1 MLLKLLKDVAE
12 ELQRETIP
20 FAICGGLAASF
31 YRARPRLTNDVDF
44 AISGSG
50 AQSIEVLKVAA
61 CSLLERLKLK
71 TSLGLIAN
79 YSATPDSRIGLIIGQ
94 TSPDTFDGTV
104 DLLLPVLP
112 WVDQAV
118 KRGQANLID
127 YGFSRLPTVTPEDL
141 IIAKAFTLGIN
152 PDRYTDLDD
161 IQSICGSKTKLDL
174 LYLATEFERFNLTLP
189 LSLDSVIPSALR
201 RAVKI
206 ARKKKG
212 RES

>member
-1 MLLKLLKDVAE
+1 MLLKLLKDVSE

-44 AISGSG
+44 AISGSK
-50 AQSIEVLKVAA
+50 SMEELKAAA
-61 CSLLERLKLK
+61 CSLLERLNLK
-71 TSLGLIAN
+71 TSFGWIADS
-79 YSATPDSRIGLIIGQ
+79 SATLDSPIGLVIGQ
-94 TSPDTFDGTV
+94 TSPDTFDGSV

-112 WVDQAV
+112 WIDQAV

-141 IIAKAFTLGIN
+141 IIAKAFALSIN

-201 RAVKI
+201 RAVKN

-212 RES
+212 RGN